1 MTRKETS
8 EDYDVDDRGGALLRL
23 LGIER
28 WLVRPAQ
35 VSGRAARATEAG
47 EAGEVGQRPRRASI
61 VADARPVSRQA
72 LPRQAYEQS
81 SGDGGQTPS
90 PVSTD
95 PNTDRWRLQL
105 DVHVCADVLAVL
117 EDTVVV
123 PQRFVR
129 DLCAAIAAIGGKYEP
144 LQPLEDFSWP
154 PGGRMDLAV
163 RGPCRAAF
171 LAMLLRLWQERRLTA
186 IVLYGPRLL
195 ELCSDAASAPA
206 AIGPPSAPAG
216 GVVAEVQSD
225 MRLLYITNPNDL
237 VESAEGKRGLW
248 SLIQRGLV

>member
-8 EDYDVDDRGGALLRL
+8 EDYAVDDRGGALLRL

-47 EAGEVGQRPRRASI
+47 EAGEVGLRPRRASI
-61 VADARPVSRQA
+61 VADAGPVSRQDA
-72 LPRQAYEQS
+72 
-81 SGDGGQTPS
+81 GQTPS
-90 PVSTD
+90 PVSAD

-129 DLCAAIAAIGGKYEP
+129 DLCAAIGGKYEP

-163 RGPCRAAF
+163 RGPCRAAL

-195 ELCSDAASAPA
+195 ELCSDAASASA